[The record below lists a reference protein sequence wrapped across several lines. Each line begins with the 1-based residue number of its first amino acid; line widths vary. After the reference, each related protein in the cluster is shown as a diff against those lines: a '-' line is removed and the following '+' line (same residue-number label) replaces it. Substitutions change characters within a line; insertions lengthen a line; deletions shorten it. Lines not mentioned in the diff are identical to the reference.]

1 MLVAELLSATFVFPF
16 WPSPLQ
22 LPLAF
27 YQRPDVLTIARELLG
42 KRVCTLLDGELTTG
56 RIVETEAYRHEGD
69 PSITLHLQRKARQA
83 QALYQPGGHAYL
95 YTVYRVHTLFNITTN
110 DAGHPDAVLI
120 RAIEP
125 LQGQDVMLRRRGLPK
140 LARNLTA
147 GPGVLSQA
155 LGLTPALNGE
165 LLTGPR
171 IWVEDAGEN
180 LDPDAIT
187 ASSRVGLDYAG
198 AEAVALPWR
207 FRVKDSK
214 WTSPAR

>member
-1 MLVAELLSATFVFPF
+1 MAALPFVTLAMTNF
-16 WPSPLQ
+16 
-22 LPLAF
+22 LPPEF

-42 KRVCTLLDGELTTG
+42 KRVCTRIDNELTTG

-95 YTVYRVHTLFNITTN
+95 YTVYRVHTLFNITTH
-110 DAGHPDAVLI
+110 DAEHPDAVLI

-125 LQGQDVMLRRRGLPK
+125 LEGQNVMLRRRGLPK
-140 LARNLTA
+140 LAHNLTA

-171 IWVEDAGEN
+171 IWLEDAGEVVEEGN
-180 LDPDAIT
+180 II

-198 AEAVALPWR
+198 AKAVALPWR
-207 FRVKDSK
+207 FRLKDSK
-214 WTSPAR
+214 WTSPAK

>member
-1 MLVAELLSATFVFPF
+1 M
-16 WPSPLQ
+16 

-27 YQRPDVLTIARELLG
+27 FQRPDVLLIARELLG
-42 KRVCTLLDGELTTG
+42 KHVFTRIDGELTGG

-69 PSITLHLQRKARQA
+69 PSITLHLQRKAKQA

-95 YTVYRVHTLFNITTN
+95 YTVYRVHTLFNITAN
-110 DAGHPDAVLI
+110 DAAHPDTVLI

-125 LQGQDVMLRRRGLPK
+125 LEGVDIMLRRRGLAK
-140 LARNLTA
+140 VARNLTA

-165 LLTGPR
+165 LVTGPQ
-171 IWVEDAGEN
+171 IWFEDTGEVIAPEN
-180 LDPDAIT
+180 VL
-187 ASSRVGLDYAG
+187 ASSRVGLEYAG
-198 AEAVALPWR
+198 EEAVALPWR

-214 WTSPAR
+214 WTSPAK

>member
-1 MLVAELLSATFVFPF
+1 MTDDSSKNKAS
-16 WPSPLQ
+16 

-27 YQRPDVLTIARELLG
+27 YQRPDVLAVARELLG
-42 KRVCTLLDGELTTG
+42 KHVFTCLDGELTGG

-95 YTVYRVHTLFNITTN
+95 YTVYRVHTLFNLTVN
-110 DAGHPDAVLI
+110 DAAHPDAVLI

-125 LQGQDVMLRRRGLPK
+125 LEGLDVMLRRRGLTQV
-140 LARNLTA
+140 ARNLTA

-165 LLTGPR
+165 PLTGPH
-171 IWVEDAGEN
+171 IWLADAGEIIADDN
-180 LDPDAIT
+180 VL
-187 ASSRVGLDYAG
+187 ASSRVGLEYAG
-198 AEAVALPWR
+198 EEAVALPWR

-214 WTSPAR
+214 WTSPAK